1 LQKISNRLCSLL
13 LPTELTHIFRRS
25 KAEGISGLIAGAEG
39 EEHDNPLPQSGAAS
53 DGRGV
58 ADRQG
63 ENVPVCEHR
72 AKVEQR
78 RGCSSR
84 PKSPRGNAVQAIKTP
99 AAPRIPAMIKA
110 LRQPSSVPTRPNR
123 KDSDAP
129 MVNELVYHAATRA
142 RIAGATPCVSA
153 RSPG

>member
-1 LQKISNRLCSLL
+1 MQKISNRLCSLL

-39 EEHDNPLPQSGAAS
+39 EKHDNPLPQSGAAP

-63 ENVPVCEHR
+63 ENDPVCEHR

-78 RGCSSR
+78 PGLFLPSGISARQRR
-84 PKSPRGNAVQAIKTP
+84 PDDQDAGGAEDSGDDKS
-99 AAPRIPAMIKA
+99 AAPAQQR
-110 LRQPSSVPTRPNR
+110 
-123 KDSDAP
+123 SDAA
-129 MVNELVYHAATRA
+129 EQE
-142 RIAGATPCVSA
+142 G
-153 RSPG
+153 